1 MRIPYLTTKSKLRIV
16 AVIVAVIILIVL
28 TLLTN
33 KSVEKTVAVN
43 VYKNGAV
50 IENSAIRISG
60 NIKNSFL
67 TSECSFVG
75 TFAIE
80 YCENLCRDG
89 VEAKIEWGDG
99 YQSILF
105 FYAGDFTN
113 FDVSKIEIDRQM
125 DSIIVYLADGTII
138 ATPDRE

>member
-1 MRIPYLTTKSKLRIV
+1 MKKKSIAIGIAL
-16 AVIVAVIILIVL
+16 VIVAVVVALMSF
-28 TLLTN
+28 TN
-33 KSVEKTVAVN
+33 KPVEKTVAVN
-43 VYKNGAV
+43 VYKGGEV
-50 IENSAIRISG
+50 VETSTIRIAG

-113 FDVSKIEIDRQM
+113 FNVSKIEIDRQM